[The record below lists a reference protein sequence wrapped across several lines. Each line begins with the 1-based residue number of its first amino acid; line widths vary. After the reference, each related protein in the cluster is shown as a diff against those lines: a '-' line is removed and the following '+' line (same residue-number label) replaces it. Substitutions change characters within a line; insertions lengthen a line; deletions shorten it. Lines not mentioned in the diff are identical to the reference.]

1 MAETHSLRLEIDGSA
16 ARRGAADYAAAIKK
30 IETATQRM
38 VSATDTSLSRLERR
52 IGNVNFS
59 KIASSISVLNGIKVN
74 RQTVFAIDALSKS
87 LSSIVGVRPVAVK
100 TINDFSA
107 ALRSIQTS
115 NINLKRINDISSAMS
130 SFRAPTQTQLRNLQ
144 SFVNVI
150 NNLRPPANAGSVVAQ
165 IQRIT
170 NAINQLRASMQALN
184 TGGPG
189 TLRLPRVVGGGVT
202 GGGAAAAGGGG
213 SGGGWT
219 YRYGGTLRQGN
230 APIPAW
236 MGMGPG
242 RSSVAGMRGFE
253 NQFSLPYQA
262 GSAIRSAAGA
272 LTVGNFLQQVVQA
285 TDDTQKFRSALTAL
299 GQSSEDVEAQMGRV
313 RDVVRAYG
321 MNLRETQDMFASF
334 THAVTSTGV
343 AMESA
348 ESMFSN
354 ASLSMR
360 AMGMDRVQQE
370 GAFRALGQ
378 MFSKGRIMSE
388 ELFGQLAEHWR
399 GFPGMIAESLN
410 VTLPQLREA
419 IEKNGL
425 DPRVLELVIERYRQ
439 SMEGAIDSALN
450 RPTVAIERLRTEW
463 QLLLS
468 DMGEGAVGQALTSEL
483 NRLRD
488 IVASPEFRDFA
499 FKIGTGLA
507 DVIRAV
513 GSAAFWATQN
523 IETLS
528 TVLKTLVIVAGANAV
543 IGLGGAFANLA
554 RPIMVVIEVLRSMS
568 GGLTRVA
575 ASAGSSASALGGLG
589 VVLRTILG
597 FLTGPVG
604 ASIAVLSGVAAA
616 IAYAWDETLTWGRHT
631 TTVGDV
637 IKTVWSES
645 VSAVSGFVS
654 AAWDLLSSFGS
665 RVLQLFRDIGA
676 TIGATI
682 SDTLVGRAIAEF
694 GRGVGQAGSWVAGQ
708 FRGAVNPVVEPV
720 VARAAAATAQRNA
733 FRAQEETAAGA
744 RRDLQNQQA
753 FGAAE
758 RAAGVDDDR
767 LPTPPIPP
775 GRLQDY
781 LLNNGRGGA
790 AGRRASERFTDFRSS
805 LDPSFRVAAELAEG
819 LEMIRAAEARG
830 QVTTAESIA
839 LQGRLRDSLLE
850 SAGVLDPSA
859 RAQQRLNEVIGLA
872 NGLLEQRIITE
883 ERHAQIIET
892 ARLNLEEQLN
902 PYEYQLRLMR
912 EETELLGMSSRQM
925 EVEQRVRRIVND
937 LKRDGV
943 IVTDEMTAAL
953 RREAEAN
960 TRAAKAQRDSEE
972 GLASWANSFGSID
985 VELRKLESTI
995 ATDLTDA
1002 LAEFVTT
1009 GKASFND
1016 LAQSIVRDINRLII
1030 QNGIRELARSLG
1042 LISGDNSSGF
1052 SGGGLTGAVGGLFSG
1067 IFGSGGLFGGGEMA
1081 RPSPDFIGPMPSSG
1095 GLLSAVGSW
1104 LASFFQEGGVST
1116 NPVSRGLMPA
1126 SAFVNA
1132 PHYAEG
1138 TANTRG
1144 GIPAVLHP
1152 NEAVIPLSR
1161 NRRVP
1166 VEMKGGG
1173 GGATIVMNI
1182 STPDANSFR
1191 KSQAQIARD
1200 FGTAFNRQMSRNT

>member
-107 ALRSIQTS
+107 AIRSIQTS
-115 NINLKRINDISSAMS
+115 GVNLKRISDISNALS

-202 GGGAAAAGGGG
+202 GGGSAAAAAGGGG

-219 YRYGGTLRQGN
+219 RAYGGMLRQGN
-230 APIPAW
+230 APIPPW
-236 MGMGPG
+236 MGAGPG
-242 RSSVAGMRGFE
+242 RSSMAGMRGFE
-253 NQFSLPYQA
+253 NTFSLPYQA

-272 LTVGNFLQQVVQA
+272 MTMGNLLTQIVRATDSTTKFETSIAALGLESDKTEQVVRRFNA
-285 TDDTQKFRSALTAL
+285 T
-299 GQSSEDVEAQMGRV
+299 
-313 RDVVRAYG
+313 VVAYG
-321 MNLRETQDMFASF
+321 MDLASTRDNFASF
-334 THAVTSTGV
+334 AHAVVSAGV
-343 AMESA
+343 EVDRAQG
-348 ESMFSN
+348 MFEN
-354 ASLSMR
+354 AALVMNR
-360 AMGMDRVQQE
+360 MGMDNNQQE
-370 GAFRALGQ
+370 GALRALGQ

-388 ELFGQLAEHWR
+388 ELFQQMAEHWR
-399 GFPGMIAESLN
+399 GFPAMVADTLGI
-410 VTLPQLREA
+410 TLPQLRERMQR
-419 IEKNGL
+419 EVL
-425 DPRVLELVIERYRQ
+425 DPKILERVIERARYAAELAMARNEAAT
-439 SMEGAIDSALN
+439 MN
-450 RPTVAIERLRTEW
+450 RPILAINRLKTAWQELLTDLGKGPVGNALFEAFERLAEI
-463 QLLLS
+463 
-468 DMGEGAVGQALTSEL
+468 
-483 NRLRD
+483 LRQ
-488 IVASPEFRDFA
+488 PEFRDFA
-499 FKIGTGLA
+499 NRFGLGLA
-507 DVIRAV
+507 DVVQTVGNAALWASQNLETIGTALKVIVGIAAINFMGGLAGSIANLVTPLMLVGRTAAQLAPSFSSFGAAAV
-513 GSAAFWATQN
+513 AAVRLVMGPWGLLVGAVALIGTSLVDSINKFNSAGDAGFSAGELISAGWGLIQDAIGDAVSWGIALWDRFTSYISRKWA
-523 IETLS
+523 ETLTS
-528 TVLKTLVIVAGANAV
+528 VTNGIRSLPGGEAFLSGVGWVSRQVTGAAQGVAGAV
-543 IGLGGAFANLA
+543 TS
-554 RPIMVVIEVLRSMS
+554 V
-568 GGLTRVA
+568 TDQA
-575 ASAGSSASALGGLG
+575 AQNIVQEAQN
-589 VVLRTILG
+589 R
-597 FLTGPVG
+597 
-604 ASIAVLSGVAAA
+604 
-616 IAYAWDETLTWGRHT
+616 
-631 TTVGDV
+631 
-637 IKTVWSES
+637 
-645 VSAVSGFVS
+645 
-654 AAWDLLSSFGS
+654 
-665 RVLQLFRDIGA
+665 
-676 TIGATI
+676 
-682 SDTLVGRAIAEF
+682 
-694 GRGVGQAGSWVAGQ
+694 
-708 FRGAVNPVVEPV
+708 
-720 VARAAAATAQRNA
+720 RAAQR
-733 FRAQEETAAGA
+733 
-744 RRDLQNQQA
+744 
-753 FGAAE
+753 AE
-758 RAAGVDDDR
+758 RE
-767 LPTPPIPP
+767 
-775 GRLQDY
+775 
-781 LLNNGRGGA
+781 
-790 AGRRASERFTDFRSS
+790 RA
-805 LDPSFRVAAELAEG
+805 
-819 LEMIRAAEARG
+819 AAEARERSALRQRAAERRMENLIDQGGPARLSPNDAFQPNNDAASGRRAARERERFEDFRARLDPTYGVGEALDDGMALISGALSRG
-830 QVTTAESIA
+830 QVTAAEA
-839 LQGRLRDSLLE
+839 VDLQERLRNSILE
-850 SAGVLDPSA
+850 TAGAADPAA
-859 RAQQRLNEVIGLA
+859 RAQQRLNEVTAIA
-872 NGLLEQRIITE
+872 NGLVERRIIDQD
-883 ERHAQIIET
+883 RANQIIET

-960 TRAAKAQRDSEE
+960 IRAARAQRDSEE
-972 GLASWANSFGSID
+972 GLAAWANSFRSID

-1067 IFGSGGLFGGGEMA
+1067 IFGSGGLFGGGGEMA

-1095 GLLSAVGSW
+1095 GLLSGVGSW